1 MAVLEPYKKKNS
13 RDNNDDDASL
23 SELQK
28 YIDLHCTFAVSSQTK
43 ANEMCIHVPVKSSCT
58 FQYYF
63 SCGWIHKA
71 EATPLWKQDGTM
83 L

>member
-13 RDNNDDDASL
+13 HDNNDDDASL

-43 ANEMCIHVPVKSSCT
+43 ATKMCVHVPVKSSCT

-63 SCGWIHKA
+63 
-71 EATPLWKQDGTM
+71 
-83 L
+83 